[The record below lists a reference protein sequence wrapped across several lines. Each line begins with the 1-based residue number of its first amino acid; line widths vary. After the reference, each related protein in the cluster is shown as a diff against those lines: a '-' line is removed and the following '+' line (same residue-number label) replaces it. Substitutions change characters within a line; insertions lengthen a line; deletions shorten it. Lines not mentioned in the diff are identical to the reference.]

1 MFELLGKL
9 MRTLVLAAAAL
20 ALSPG
25 TVAAESSQP
34 EELTTLFATTCM
46 QHFYAPDKLRAEMSS
61 QSAAVLQGEQSE
73 FFLGG
78 SKGTAWAVRAS
89 GGKYVVAWRDDN
101 VCAVFAQRAAAAEV
115 QANFTALVASAPE
128 PLVASL
134 REAAGPVNDAL
145 TSISYAWHRPEDKT
159 ELLFTLTTSS
169 EASPTVQA
177 MLSMAEADK
186 PDGSLKTKPLS
197 GSR

>member
-1 MFELLGKL
+1 
-9 MRTLVLAAAAL
+9 MRISVLATAAL

-25 TVAAESSQP
+25 TFAAEPSQP
-34 EELTTLFATTCM
+34 EALTTLFATICM
-46 QHFYAPDKLRAEMSS
+46 QHFHASDELRAEMSS
-61 QSAAVLQGEQSE
+61 QDASVLEGEQSE

-78 SKGTAWAVRAS
+78 TTGTAWAVRAS
-89 GGKYVVAWRDDN
+89 GGKYVVAWREDN
-101 VCAVFAQRAAAAEV
+101 VCAVFAQRAPVAEV
-115 QANFTALVASAPE
+115 QTNFAALVASAPE

-134 REAAGPVNDAL
+134 REPEGPTNEAL

-177 MLSMAEADK
+177 MLSMAVVDK
-186 PDGSLKTKPLS
+186 SDSSPKVKRLS
-197 GSR
+197 GSP